1 MTAVV
6 IDASAGVEMVAGTR
20 RGAALAKLLP
30 AEAEG
35 WVPEH
40 FYAEVLAVLRRQF
53 LTQRKLTES
62 QATRPSTDS
71 VTGIY
76 TMLPWPRSSP
86 LPGATAAT

>member
-1 MTAVV
+1 VTAVV

-40 FYAEVLAVLRRQF
+40 FYAEVLAVGR
-53 LTQRKLTES
+53 
-62 QATRPSTDS
+62 
-71 VTGIY
+71 
-76 TMLPWPRSSP
+76 
-86 LPGATAAT
+86 

>member
-1 MTAVV
+1 VPAGVQLV

-20 RGAALAKLLP
+20 RGAALATLLP

-53 LTQRKLTES
+53 LTPSKLAES
-62 QATRPSTDS
+62 QATAAVNLRLS
-71 VTGIY
+71 VDG
-76 TMLPWPRSSP
+76 
-86 LPGATAAT
+86 